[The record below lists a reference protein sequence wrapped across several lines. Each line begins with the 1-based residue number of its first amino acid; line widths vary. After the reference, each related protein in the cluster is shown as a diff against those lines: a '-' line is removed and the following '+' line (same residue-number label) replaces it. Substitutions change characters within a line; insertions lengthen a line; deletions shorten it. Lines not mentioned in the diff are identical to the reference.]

1 MIIKNNIFLI
11 KMKSLTML
19 VIFLFLFEQFSSK
32 SMLAVHS
39 TLKGDTI
46 GVVYNTED
54 KANRE
59 AKTFSKAKFKSEIKK
74 EIKYKSPSYVSDV
87 DKERTKAIPPSPLE
101 TVDEIKTD
109 QIYYDKS
116 NELNVIEINC
126 TIFENK
132 EDCVKQV
139 SCGWCGTGSRCIKG
153 NRVKPFD
160 ACPIDD
166 YIFE

>member
-74 EIKYKSPSYVSDV
+74 EIKY
-87 DKERTKAIPPSPLE
+87 
-101 TVDEIKTD
+101 
-109 QIYYDKS
+109 IYWS
-116 NELNVIEINC
+116 
-126 TIFENK
+126 
-132 EDCVKQV
+132 
-139 SCGWCGTGSRCIKG
+139 WC
-153 NRVKPFD
+153 
-160 ACPIDD
+160 
-166 YIFE
+166 